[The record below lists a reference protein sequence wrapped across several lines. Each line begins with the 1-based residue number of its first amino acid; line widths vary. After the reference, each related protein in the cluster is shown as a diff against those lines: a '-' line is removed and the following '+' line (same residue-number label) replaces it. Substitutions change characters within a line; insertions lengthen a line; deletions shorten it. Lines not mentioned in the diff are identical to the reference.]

1 MPPYWLLS
9 CEGSGGGEGGGG
21 ARGASE
27 RRSGA
32 GSGMT
37 RRRSRPSGGAG
48 RRERARA
55 AGLQKP
61 QAPEPQ
67 PPPSLE
73 AGAGAGPPEA
83 PAERDRDSPREED
96 EPKLAPGPQVGT
108 SKATPTARLLSPP
121 RSGSGAGLGMDTLS
135 GWGQIPSLEQTL
147 SVPLSGMEA
156 GPLSRI
162 KAQPTLLRPVFSP
175 YSGAKL
181 AIRAAGTGVGPE
193 TTARLSAPHFPSD
206 PSDSPGPGP

>member
-1 MPPYWLLS
+1 MRRRGLGVPSDLLRAGGEGCRVPPYWLLS
-9 CEGSGGGEGGGG
+9 CEGSGGGEGEGGGGG

-32 GSGMT
+32 EGGMT

-83 PAERDRDSPREED
+83 PAEPDRDSPREED

-108 SKATPTARLLSPP
+108 SKTTPTARLLSPP
-121 RSGSGAGLGMDTLS
+121 RSGSREWGGIGHGHTIGLGPDPKS
-135 GWGQIPSLEQTL
+135 GADAFS
-147 SVPLSGMEA
+147 PLA
-156 GPLSRI
+156 GNGGWTPLQNQSSASPLVTRV
-162 KAQPTLLRPVFSP
+162 QPLLRS
-175 YSGAKL
+175 
-181 AIRAAGTGVGPE
+181 
-193 TTARLSAPHFPSD
+193 
-206 PSDSPGPGP
+206 